1 MKIIDEVLLDEFRT
15 TPRCEWCGRATPGGC
30 EPHHVFARGRSDGFR
45 LDIRINLLALDRWC
59 HDRAHVGK
67 ISRKQLLAIIARRE
81 RRPVEEIELEILRL
95 RWAPKCKQVARGSRS
110 ASE

>member
-1 MKIIDEVLLDEFRT
+1 LKIIDEVLLEEFRT
-15 TPRCEWCGRATPGGC
+15 APCCEWCGRATPGGC

-59 HDRAHVGK
+59 HDRAHGGG

-81 RRPVEEIELEILRL
+81 QRPAGEIELEILRL
-95 RWAPKCKQVARGSRS
+95 RWAAKRK
-110 ASE
+110 